1 MLDNETPRRAMQSES
16 PVFALERCRR
26 RRGYPQ
32 DQAVETL
39 PSRPPQPSVTS
50 EREQHLRALAD
61 KLLFT
66 VEKRRAHFTLSRTTD
81 VSDPV
86 RREGLTLE
94 QAEELLTTWKL
105 RGPHGG

>member
-1 MLDNETPRRAMQSES
+1 MQSES
-16 PVFALERCRR
+16 PFFALERCRPPG
-26 RRGYPQ
+26 GYPQ

-39 PSRPPQPSVTS
+39 PSRSPQPSNTNQ
-50 EREQHLRALAD
+50 REQHLRTLAD

-66 VEKRRAHFTLSRTTD
+66 VERSGAHFTLLRTTD
-81 VSDPV
+81 VSGPV

-105 RGPHGG
+105 RVLQGG

>member
-1 MLDNETPRRAMQSES
+1 MQSES
-16 PVFALERCRR
+16 PVFALERCRP

-39 PSRPPQPSVTS
+39 PSRSPQPSDTS

-66 VEKRRAHFTLSRTTD
+66 VEKSGAHFTLSRTID
-81 VSDPV
+81 VPDPV
-86 RREGLTLE
+86 RGEGLTLE

-105 RGPHGG
+105 RGLQGG